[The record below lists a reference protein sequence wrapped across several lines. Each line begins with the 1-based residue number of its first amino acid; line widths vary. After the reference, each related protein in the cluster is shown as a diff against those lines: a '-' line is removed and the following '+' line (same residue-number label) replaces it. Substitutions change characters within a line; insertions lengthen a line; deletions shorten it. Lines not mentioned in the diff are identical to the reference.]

1 MGPKILELQEANV
14 ALSEEDECLIKLIKT
29 SQLVKIKI
37 GKSFRTS
44 SEIKDDNIV
53 KQGLLSEK
61 TSEAEYFQE
70 ACGDFEGKMQGSV
83 HVSGTKQ
90 CYLGEQQASPEHNRQ
105 SSEDKPI
112 ANVLKIP

>member
-37 GKSFRTS
+37 GKSSRTS

-53 KQGLLSEK
+53 KLDLLSEK
-61 TSEAEYFQE
+61 ASEAEYFQE
-70 ACGDFEGKMQGSV
+70 ACDGF
-83 HVSGTKQ
+83 
-90 CYLGEQQASPEHNRQ
+90 
-105 SSEDKPI
+105 
-112 ANVLKIP
+112 